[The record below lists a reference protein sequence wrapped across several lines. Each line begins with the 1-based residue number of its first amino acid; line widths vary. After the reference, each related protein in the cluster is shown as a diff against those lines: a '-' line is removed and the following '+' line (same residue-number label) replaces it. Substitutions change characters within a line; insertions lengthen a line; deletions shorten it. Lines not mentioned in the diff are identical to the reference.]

1 MQPPSTQPWLH
12 STMQGTLTMSPSWG
26 TGRIRL
32 KAHPVRQPK
41 RLCAPKKSHSWPGHR
56 LQLPPR
62 ARFCFV
68 TTLLRVHTFS
78 VNTPHTLS
86 ESHQHG
92 LKTHDLIH
100 EQEANLEEERFA
112 SKQPSMKPPRPQATL
127 PRATVATDTVMAV
140 STQLAGSALQ
150 F

>member
-1 MQPPSTQPWLH
+1 
-12 STMQGTLTMSPSWG
+12 
-26 TGRIRL
+26 
-32 KAHPVRQPK
+32 
-41 RLCAPKKSHSWPGHR
+41 
-56 LQLPPR
+56 
-62 ARFCFV
+62 
-68 TTLLRVHTFS
+68 
-78 VNTPHTLS
+78 
-86 ESHQHG
+86 